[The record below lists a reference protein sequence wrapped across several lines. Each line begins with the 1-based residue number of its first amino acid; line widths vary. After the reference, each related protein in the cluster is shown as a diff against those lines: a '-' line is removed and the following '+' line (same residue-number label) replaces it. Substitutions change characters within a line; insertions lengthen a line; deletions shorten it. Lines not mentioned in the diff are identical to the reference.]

1 MDLTDSLKSA
11 IGGGNKQN
19 DLMSII
25 MSLIGGQG
33 GINNLISQFAAKGL
47 GDVINSWIGT
57 GKNLP
62 ISGDQLQSV
71 FGKDKISQ
79 LADKVGMDN
88 NTFTSQLSNLLP
100 QVIDN
105 LTPGGKVPEGQP
117 HVSFAQLL
125 APVRIDLLNNITL
138 SCRDLYSLDEMMKFV
153 AV

>member
-1 MDLTDSLKSA
+1 MNLMDSLKSA

-25 MSLIGGQG
+25 MSIIGGQG

-105 LTPGGKVPEGQP
+105 LTPGGKVPGGDIM
-117 HVSFAQLL
+117 SKGMDMLGGLFG
-125 APVRIDLLNNITL
+125 N
-138 SCRDLYSLDEMMKFV
+138 K
-153 AV
+153 